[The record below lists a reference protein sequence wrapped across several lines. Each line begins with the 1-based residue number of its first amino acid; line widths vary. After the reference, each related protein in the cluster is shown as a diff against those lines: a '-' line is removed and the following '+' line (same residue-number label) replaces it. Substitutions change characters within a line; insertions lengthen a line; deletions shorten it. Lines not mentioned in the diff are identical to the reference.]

1 MEALGFAELVG
12 KYAPPVRKV
21 DFLSVNNDFGRGAT
35 DKYGAVLGAKGIAT
49 GRAETMAPDAT
60 DLSAQLAALRQS
72 DGDMLFITTGVEQLT
87 LAMRQAVEQRVG
99 KRIVSTGGSFPDQ
112 LIANPLPPGSAS
124 DHVLFYAP
132 WFPEQAVHPKV
143 AEAYTAEWNK
153 RGWEFAGLTEGFRGY
168 DAVLTAV
175 EAIRIAGRP
184 EAEAIREALWKVD
197 IQGVNGDIRFQKEGP
212 AGRESG
218 QNKPNVYI
226 VRLADGKT
234 SML

>member
-1 MEALGFAELVG
+1 
-12 KYAPPVRKV
+12 
-21 DFLSVNNDFGRGAT
+21 
-35 DKYGAVLGAKGIAT
+35 
-49 GRAETMAPDAT
+49 
-60 DLSAQLAALRQS
+60 
-72 DGDMLFITTGVEQLT
+72 
-87 LAMRQAVEQRVG
+87 
-99 KRIVSTGGSFPDQ
+99 
-112 LIANPLPPGSAS
+112 
-124 DHVLFYAP
+124 VLFYAP